1 LQNSLCACVVLLVLV
16 PVQLLAD
23 PFGPL
28 GVVPCGH
35 VEAGLFVM
43 FDEMLFVVVHAPATH
58 VVVPVVVVVVVL
70 PSGFFTVV

>member
-1 LQNSLCACVVLLVLV
+1 VLLVLV
-16 PVQLLAD
+16 PVQLDAD

-35 VEAGLFVM
+35 VDAGLFVI
-43 FDEMLFVVVHAPATH
+43 FEDTLFVVVHDPCEH

-70 PSGFFTVV
+70 PSGFFTVVCPL